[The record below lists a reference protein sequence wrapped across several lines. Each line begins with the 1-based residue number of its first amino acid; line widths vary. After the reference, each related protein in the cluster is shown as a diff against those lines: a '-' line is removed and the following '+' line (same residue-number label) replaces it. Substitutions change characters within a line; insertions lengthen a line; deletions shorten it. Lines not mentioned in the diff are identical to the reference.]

1 MFAFELTSNL
11 SLNCQA
17 VSQKDIHL
25 FSSGKGSTICP
36 LFHLALQE
44 PPLQLTH
51 CHYEKGGRWR
61 GGPSIETTGTLQE
74 KSCIN
79 TV

>member
-11 SLNCQA
+11 SLNRQA

-51 CHYEKGGRWR
+51 CHCG
-61 GGPSIETTGTLQE
+61 
-74 KSCIN
+74 
-79 TV
+79 

>member
-1 MFAFELTSNL
+1 MFAFELTSTL
-11 SLNCQA
+11 SLNSQA
-17 VSQKDIHL
+17 VSPKDIHL

-51 CHYEKGGRWR
+51 CHCGEKRGWR
-61 GGPSIETTGTLQE
+61 GGPSIETTGNLKE